1 MAIFN
6 RNKNKVQAPKN
17 EGLGDFLNE
26 YASSDGTNMYG
37 YIYETTNLIN
47 GKKYIGQKKSNVFL
61 EEKYL
66 GSGKILAL
74 AINKYGKENF
84 RVRLIEECDSK
95 KQLNER
101 EIYWID
107 NLFKTYSKEFIYN
120 IGKGGEGGF
129 TLAHLSEEERKI
141 FNKRRTNKNI
151 GKKRTDEQ
159 KKHISEALSNS
170 KKVKESQ
177 SKLIWVTNGIKDTKI
192 NYKELDSYI
201 KLGWIRGRKFSNS
214 ANRKFSEEARN
225 NMSKAHKGKPSPNKG
240 KHLTEETKKKI
251 SEANINRFKDINERK
266 KLSNSLKGNIPWNKD
281 KCHTEE
287 TKKKI
292 SKSKQNSI
300 PWNKGLTKDMYERR
314 LNG

>member
-1 MAIFN
+1 
-6 RNKNKVQAPKN
+6 
-17 EGLGDFLNE
+17 
-26 YASSDGTNMYG
+26 MYG

-47 GKKYIGQKKSNVFL
+47 GKKYIGQKKSNIFL
-61 EEKYL
+61 AEKYL
-66 GSGKILAL
+66 GSGKILKQ

-84 RVRLIEECDSK
+84 KVKLIEECK
-95 KQLNER
+95 TEEELNER

-107 NLFKTYSKEFIYN
+107 NLFKTYSKELIYN

-129 TLAHLSEEERKI
+129 TLAYLSEEERKI
-141 FNKRRTNKNI
+141 FNKKRTSKNI

-159 KKHISEALSNS
+159 KKHISESLSNS

-192 NYKELDSYI
+192 NYKELDNFI
-201 KLGWIRGRKFSNS
+201 ELGYSKGRKFSNS
-214 ANRKFSEEARN
+214 ANRKFSEEAKS

-240 KHLTEETKKKI
+240 NHLSEETKKKI

-266 KLSNSLKGNIPWNKD
+266 KISESLKGNIPWNKGIR
-281 KCHTEE
+281 HTEE

-292 SKSKQNSI
+292 SESRKGK
-300 PWNKGLTKDMYERR
+300 PAWNKGLTKDIYERSI
-314 LNG
+314 